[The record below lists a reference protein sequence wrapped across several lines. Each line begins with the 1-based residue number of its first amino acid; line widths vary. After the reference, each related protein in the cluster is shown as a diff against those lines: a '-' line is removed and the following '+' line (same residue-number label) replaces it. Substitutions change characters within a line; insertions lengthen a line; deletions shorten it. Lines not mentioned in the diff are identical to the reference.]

1 MNSNTLETTSEEM
14 IGEKNIRKQKQLSSS
29 KSRKKGCSFWS
40 LGSVCSLL
48 WVLDCIVCFLR
59 RRSGSP

>member
-29 KSRKKGCSFWS
+29 KSRKKGCF
-40 LGSVCSLL
+40 
-48 WVLDCIVCFLR
+48 F
-59 RRSGSP
+59 